1 MVTPVNDS
9 EDVIK
14 WSSIDI
20 DQYNIMGSYGYGF
33 AIGFAGLA
41 PKYAFKLYGA
51 GDMFEEVV
59 AQGYTDGIE
68 MYVNS
73 DEYLPDLDM
82 VEFDDDG
89 EIIWDTDEKEIK

>member
-1 MVTPVNDS
+1 MVTPVY
-9 EDVIK
+9 EGEKIK
-14 WSSIDI
+14 MSSIDK
-20 DQYNIMGSYGYGF
+20 DQYATMNSYGYGF

-59 AQGYTDGIE
+59 AQGYMDGVD
-68 MYVNS
+68 MFVNS

-82 VEFDDDG
+82 VEFDDNG
-89 EIIWDTDEKEIK
+89 NIIWDTDEEETK